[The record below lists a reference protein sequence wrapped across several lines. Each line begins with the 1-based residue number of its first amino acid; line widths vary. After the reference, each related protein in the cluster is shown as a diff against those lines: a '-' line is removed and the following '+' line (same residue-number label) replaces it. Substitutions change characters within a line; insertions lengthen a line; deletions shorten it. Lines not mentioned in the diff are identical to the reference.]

1 MTDEPL
7 SGPTYGVWQAHKRL
21 EELQAEFVRFIASGA
36 YDVDIKVESDGWR
49 RLCVVLK
56 RPIPAKWG
64 LLAREAGD
72 HLRSA
77 LNEIVTD
84 LSILDTG
91 RTDSRGSYPLYSSE
105 TEYRTAR
112 RDQQGR
118 ARPSPRDQ
126 YLKGLTEAHRAI
138 VDRHQPY
145 NDPLLVDLQSI
156 SNLNKHH
163 RLQAGLLVPT
173 TVRNHVQPHIPGTIQ
188 RFEFDGGDPE
198 TWIQDGA
205 VILSVRP
212 WPDNA
217 AKMDVEGQITLEP
230 AFGERRVPF
239 NRLGQIPDHIFK
251 MIEVVKR
258 EFPRNPA
265 NLIGMR
271 PNK

>member
-21 EELQAEFVRFIASGA
+21 EELQAEFVRFIASGG
-36 YDVDIKVESDGWR
+36 YDVDIKVEPDGWR

-56 RPIPAKWG
+56 RPIPPRWG

-77 LNEIVTD
+77 LNE
-84 LSILDTG
+84 
-91 RTDSRGSYPLYSSE
+91 
-105 TEYRTAR
+105 
-112 RDQQGR
+112 
-118 ARPSPRDQ
+118 
-126 YLKGLTEAHRAI
+126 
-138 VDRHQPY
+138 VDRYQPY
-145 NDPLLVDLQSI
+145 NDPLLVDLRSI

-163 RLQAGLLVPT
+163 RLQAGLMVPT
-173 TVRNHVQPHIPGTIQ
+173 TVRNHVQPHVPGTIE
-188 RFEFDGGDPE
+188 RFEFEGGDPE

-217 AKMDVEGQITLEP
+217 AKIDVEGQITLEP
-230 AFGERRVPF
+230 AFGQRRVPF
-239 NRLGQIPDHIFK
+239 NRLGQIPDHVFK
-251 MIEVVKR
+251 IIEVVKR

-265 NLIGMR
+265 NLVGMR
-271 PNK
+271 PDK